1 MDIDKLKEVFTN
13 YVYNYNICEEAI
25 SKKYYHSLR
34 VMDLSRAIA
43 KDNKLSK
50 IDIELATVIGLLH
63 DYARFEQWSKFHTYN
78 DTLSIDHGDLAVLRL
93 FKENAITKYY
103 QKEKYYSIIYNAIK
117 YHNKYCYPKNLTI
130 RSTNHCKI
138 IRDADKLDIFQNII
152 KNNSLKETQD
162 SISEKVS
169 SLFYQNKPIDYHNV
183 TNSNDII
190 ILYLAMV
197 FDLNYQYSYKYL
209 YNYKIIDKLYTLLKN
224 KLKFK
229 KYFEY
234 INKYINERIDSNVR

>member
-1 MDIDKLKEVFTN
+1 MNIDKLKEVFTN
-13 YVYNYNICEEAI
+13 YVNNYNIHEKAI

-34 VMDLSRAIA
+34 VMDLSREIA
-43 KDNKLSK
+43 TYNSLSEL
-50 IDIELATVIGLLH
+50 DIELATVIGLLH
-63 DYARFEQWSKFHTYN
+63 DYGRFEQWSKFHTYN

-103 QKEKYYSIIYNAIK
+103 PKEKYYPIIYNAIK

-130 RSTNHCKI
+130 HSTNHCKI

-152 KNNSLKETQD
+152 KNNSLKEDQ
-162 SISEKVS
+162 SQISENITT
-169 SLFYQNKPIDYHNV
+169 LFYQNKPIDYHSV

-190 ILYLAMV
+190 ILYLAMI

-209 YNYKIIDKLYTLLKN
+209 YHYQIVDKLYASIKN
-224 KLKFK
+224 KHKFK

-234 INKYINERIDSNVR
+234 INKYINERID